1 MVDGNKLGEV
11 GFNYI
16 GTPYDEMDC
25 QAFVERCLRD
35 CGEKLNLPGS
45 NAWYREVMK
54 NGWVGSPEE
63 CKRLHGKVP
72 KGAFLFIVKDV
83 NPSTP
88 EKYRH
93 DGYGDADH
101 IGIVTNKDK
110 GAIHSSKSRG
120 GVCQSE
126 FHGKTIKN
134 GGWNKVGLWDK
145 VDYGLEPIADD
156 SQIPSEKDTFDDD
169 FGFPSDTAWHP
180 TLRRG
185 SKGDDVALLQ
195 TYLYKLGYGLGV
207 YGIDGDYGRDTEKAV
222 KAFQSDNRLV
232 QDGIAGPMTWD
243 ALQKAVSAL
252 DSNPKPTKY
261 TVCIHGLD
269 KTQAEA
275 MRNNYPGAVITEE

>member
-1 MVDGNKLGEV
+1 MVNGKKLGEV

-16 GTPYDEMDC
+16 GIPYDVMDC
-25 QAFVERCLRD
+25 QAFIEQCLRD
-35 CGEKLNLPGS
+35 CGEKINLPGS

-54 NGWVGSPEE
+54 NGWVGSPED
-63 CKRLHGKVP
+63 CKRLHGEVP
-72 KGAFLFIVKDV
+72 KGAFVFIVKEV
-83 NPSTP
+83 NEHTP

-101 IGIVTNKDK
+101 IGIVTDKGK
-110 GAIHSSKSRG
+110 GAIHSSKSKG

-134 GGWNKVGLWDK
+134 GGWNMIGLWNK

-156 SQIPSEKDTFDDD
+156 SQIPSEKND
-169 FGFPSDTAWHP
+169 FGFPDDSGWHP
-180 TLRRG
+180 TVRRG
-185 SKGDDVALLQ
+185 SKGDDVTLLQ
-195 TYLYKLGYGLGV
+195 TMLYKLGYGLGV

-222 KAFQSDNRLV
+222 KAFQSDNRLTV
-232 QDGIAGPMTWD
+232 DGVCGPMTWD
-243 ALQKAVSAL
+243 ALQKAVNKL
-252 DSNPKPTKY
+252 DSDPKEKTY

>member
-25 QAFVERCLRD
+25 QAFIEQCLKD
-35 CGEKLNLPGS
+35 CGEKINLPGS
-45 NAWYREVMK
+45 NAWYRKCISDGCVLT
-54 NGWVGSPEE
+54 PEE
-63 CKRLHGKVP
+63 CKSHIGYVP
-72 KGAFLFIVKDV
+72 KGAFLFIVKDASE
-83 NPSTP
+83 STP

-93 DGYGDADH
+93 DGYGDAYH

-110 GAIHSSKSRG
+110 GAIHSSKSKG
-120 GVCQSE
+120 QVCQSE

-134 GGWNKVGLWDK
+134 GGWNMVGFWRK
-145 VDYGLEPIADD
+145 VDYGVDIDDEPIVDD
-156 SQIPSEKDTFDDD
+156 SGIPSEKDD
-169 FGFPSDTAWHP
+169 FGFPTDTAWHP
-180 TLRRG
+180 TVRRG
-185 SKGDDVALLQ
+185 SKGEDVELLQ

-207 YGIDGDYGRDTEKAV
+207 YGIDGDFGRDTEKAV
-222 KAFQSDNRLV
+222 KAFQSDHKLV

-243 ALQKAVSAL
+243 ALQKAV
-252 DSNPKPTKY
+252 DSLEANPKPAKY

>member
-1 MVDGNKLGEV
+1 MVDGKKLGDV
-11 GFNYI
+11 GFQYI
-16 GTPYDEMDC
+16 GIPYDEMDC
-25 QAFVERCLRD
+25 QAFIERCLKD
-35 CGEKLNLPGS
+35 CGDKTNLPGS
-45 NAWYREVMK
+45 NAWYRECIK
-54 NGWVGSPEE
+54 NGKVMTPEE
-63 CKRLHGKVP
+63 CKKMEGEVP
-72 KGAFLFIVKDV
+72 KGAFLFIVKEVSD
-83 NPSTP
+83 STP

-101 IGIVTNKDK
+101 IGIVTNKGK
-110 GAIHSSKSRG
+110 GAIHSSKSKG

-134 GGWNKVGLWDK
+134 GGWNMVGLWDK

-156 SQIPSEKDTFDDD
+156 SQIPSEPMDD
-169 FGFPSDTAWHP
+169 GFPADTGWHP
-180 TLRRG
+180 TLRKG

-195 TYLYKLGYGLGV
+195 TDLYKLGYGLGV
-207 YGIDGDYGRDTEKAV
+207 YGIDGNYGRDTEKDV
-222 KAFQSDNRLV
+222 KAFQSDHKLV
-232 QDGIAGPMTWD
+232 VDGICGPMTWD

-252 DSNPKPTKY
+252 ESNPTPKKY